1 MNELKLQYY
10 KVAFISV
17 KRSAAHGVY
26 NNAKPVLLLSIID
39 KIEDGTIKDNFIPFS
54 EELNAEYKKKQSLSA
69 KAGHTSMIYPYYYLH
84 SDGFYHLEGVK
95 KELEYIKTPNTKYL
109 RENVKYA
116 RFDNALWDLL
126 QDTECR
132 QTLHEVI
139 IQNFLT

>member
-17 KRSAAHGVY
+17 KRSASNGVF

-39 KIEDGTIKDNFIPFS
+39 KIDDGTIKDNIIPFS
-54 EELNAEYKKKQSLSA
+54 KELNADYKMKQSMFD
-69 KAGHTSMIYPYYYLH
+69 KAGQAAMIYPYYYLH

-95 KELEYIKTPNTKYL
+95 KELLYIKTPNTKYL

-132 QTLHEVI
+132 QTLREVI